1 MSNQI
6 YPFNKLPYDQS
17 LDEVRIF
24 LKHLG
29 TSRYE
34 LLKTYRARLDAP
46 MSTVEDRA
54 LVAEYLNITQAEYLA
69 LTGEAFDGRQYTVN
83 EWEYWGYPHAE
94 AILDPRDASRSGLFY
109 IDEFLPRSG
118 MELPDLVE
126 LLKTEFINPTLARRD
141 AILIFPGRADQFF
154 RSILKRVD
162 TALMLGDYARIRQ
175 LMKLQRKLGWS
186 IGEVDRAISASSVPG
201 TRPVVDSQLLEQLV
215 AVLKVLEIT
224 GLERPVLL
232 TFWSPISVN
241 GEDSLYHRLF
251 LTPHITGI
259 DSIFRPDDEGNYL
272 SSAAT
277 ISQHEIVVLASL
289 GLTKEGMDTIR
300 RNKMIGDELSLAN
313 LGALYR
319 HAVLAK
325 HLRVTPSVLFKAINI
340 LGDPFASPTACLAF
354 LELWNRMKAA
364 GVSFAQLNYIL
375 RGEDDPLKPL
385 FPSQLKIDSTIK
397 KLLDGQA
404 AHPTIGGGTEEE
416 QKAQRQ
422 FQQSLAIDLIIT
434 TVAAL
439 FSLSYDTARDLAYYT
454 RVDGASAIEVFQLPD
469 PKNTKR
475 ETKGNV
481 DNLIRHRYLARISLI
496 IMIN

>member
-1 MSNQI
+1 MSNKT

-34 LLKTYRARLDAP
+34 LLKNFRTRLDAP
-46 MSTVEDRA
+46 MATVEDRA
-54 LVAEYLNITQAEYLA
+54 MVAEYLDLTQAEYLA
-69 LTGEAFDGRQYTVN
+69 LTGEAFDGQHFTVN
-83 EWEYWGYPHAE
+83 EWEYWGYPFAD
-94 AILDPRDASRSGLFY
+94 AILDPRDASRTGLFY

-118 MELPDLVE
+118 MELPDLLE

-141 AILIFPGRADQFF
+141 AILIFPGRADQYF
-154 RSILKRVD
+154 RSILRRVD
-162 TALMLGDYARIRQ
+162 TAMTLGDYARIRQ

-186 IGEVDRAISASSVPG
+186 IAEVDRAISACSVPG
-201 TRPVVDSQLLEQLV
+201 TRPVVDAQLLERLV
-215 AVLKVLEIT
+215 AMVKVLEIT
-224 GLERPVLL
+224 RLERPVLL
-232 TFWSPISVN
+232 TFWSPISVD

-259 DSIFRPDDEGNYL
+259 DSVFRPDDEGNYL

-277 ISQHEIVVLASL
+277 ISKHEIVVLASL

-300 RNKMIGDELSLAN
+300 TKKKIGDELSLAN

-319 HAVLAK
+319 HAVMAK
-325 HLRVTPSVLFKAINI
+325 HLCIAPSILFKAIDI

-354 LELWNRMKAA
+354 LELWNRMEAA

-385 FPSQLKIDSTIK
+385 FPSELKITATIK

-404 AHPTIGGGTEEE
+404 THPTIGGGTKEE
-416 QKAQRQ
+416 QEAQRQ
-422 FQQSLAIDLIIT
+422 FQQSLAVDLIIT
-434 TVAAL
+434 TIAAL
-439 FSLSYDTARDLAYYT
+439 FAVSYDTARDLVYYT
-454 RVDGASAIEVFQLPD
+454 RVGGVPAIEVFQLPD
-469 PKNTKR
+469 PENTKR
-475 ETKGNV
+475 ETKSKV
-481 DNLIRHRYLARISLI
+481 RP
-496 IMIN
+496 